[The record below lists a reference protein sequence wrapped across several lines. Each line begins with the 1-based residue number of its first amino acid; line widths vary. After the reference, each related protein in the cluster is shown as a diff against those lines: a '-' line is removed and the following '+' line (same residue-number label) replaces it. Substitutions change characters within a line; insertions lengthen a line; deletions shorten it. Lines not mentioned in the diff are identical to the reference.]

1 MNRVFIGVGSNIEP
15 RNHYLER
22 AIHQLKQHEEITVIA
37 KSSIYETAPVGFTEQ
52 EDFLNMV
59 IELETALKSIDLL
72 RYCQQIEMEQGRK
85 RTIKNGPRTL
95 DLDILLYNEDIVMS
109 PQLTIPH
116 PRLHERAFVLVP
128 FNEIAPDVFVPKLE
142 RTITQL
148 LKELS
153 TTEVEQ
159 VVKWKGK

>member
-72 RYCQQIEMEQGRK
+72 RY
-85 RTIKNGPRTL
+85 
-95 DLDILLYNEDIVMS
+95 
-109 PQLTIPH
+109 
-116 PRLHERAFVLVP
+116 
-128 FNEIAPDVFVPKLE
+128 
-142 RTITQL
+142 
-148 LKELS
+148 
-153 TTEVEQ
+153 
-159 VVKWKGK
+159 